1 MVEKELKIEIEDVI
15 FSEELYQKNLKEND
29 FSQKETN
36 GIGDDE

>member
-1 MVEKELKIEIEDVI
+1 MEKELKIEIEDVI